1 MLELYLH
8 LIVCLFSVN
17 VVEHIWYSRQA
28 LLSVSFALIRMSAKV
43 MITYKRKRVTSR
55 AHAEDDT
62 VVGSSSAASSNA
74 IASNLPLKSEG
85 NADNAVINEDN
96 FVRNLA
102 LLLLLMLLS
111 DVISISCDCLCYW
124 CLQLPEKCIR
134 LHLIFLGLELVVSC
148 RYLSNMSIA
157 ACFHESSL
165 CALKNENSIL

>member
-1 MLELYLH
+1 
-8 LIVCLFSVN
+8 
-17 VVEHIWYSRQA
+17 
-28 LLSVSFALIRMSAKV
+28 MSAKV
-43 MITYKRKRVTSR
+43 MITYKRNRVTSR

-111 DVISISCDCLCYW
+111 DVISISCDCLCY
-124 CLQLPEKCIR
+124 
-134 LHLIFLGLELVVSC
+134 
-148 RYLSNMSIA
+148 
-157 ACFHESSL
+157 
-165 CALKNENSIL
+165 